1 MIEYKGYIADIEYDD
16 SVNMLHG
23 RVVNSGPYSIA
34 DCLASDIEGL
44 KREFAIS
51 IDIYLASCVEDGVEP
66 LPPEPLGEFLSERLH
81 LRLDETLLGRV
92 AQAAG
97 TATRASTAGSRRPWS
112 AAWPRRPPRPRS
124 EPGAFAPASPA
135 RYFGANS
142 ASCAPWAR
150 RGV

>member
-23 RVVNSGPYSIA
+23 RVANSGPYSIA

-92 AQAAG
+92 AQAARDSDQSLEHWV
-97 TATRASTAGSRRPWS
+97 AQALERSL
-112 AAWPRRPPRPRS
+112 AAETPTPQ
-124 EPGAFAPASPA
+124 
-135 RYFGANS
+135 
-142 ASCAPWAR
+142 
-150 RGV
+150 V

>member
-23 RVVNSGPYSIA
+23 RVANSGPYSIA

-44 KREFAIS
+44 KREFAFS
-51 IDIYLASCVEDGVEP
+51 IDIYLDSCEEDGVEP

-92 AQAAG
+92 EQAARDSDQSLEHWVAQALE
-97 TATRASTAGSRRPWS
+97 RSL
-112 AAWPRRPPRPRS
+112 AAETPTPQ
-124 EPGAFAPASPA
+124 
-135 RYFGANS
+135 
-142 ASCAPWAR
+142 
-150 RGV
+150 V

>member
-92 AQAAG
+92 AQAARDSDQSLDCWVAQALERSLAAE
-97 TATRASTAGSRRPWS
+97 TATPQ
-112 AAWPRRPPRPRS
+112 
-124 EPGAFAPASPA
+124 
-135 RYFGANS
+135 
-142 ASCAPWAR
+142 
-150 RGV
+150 V

>member
-23 RVVNSGPYSIA
+23 RVANSGPYSIA

-92 AQAAG
+92 AQAARDSDQSLDCWV
-97 TATRASTAGSRRPWS
+97 AQALERSL
-112 AAWPRRPPRPRS
+112 AAETPTPQ
-124 EPGAFAPASPA
+124 
-135 RYFGANS
+135 
-142 ASCAPWAR
+142 
-150 RGV
+150 V